1 DQSEYQAS
9 LVAARSNFFSLLTS
23 AMPDLL
29 LDYPNEAGKWQT
41 YLKGFDINKTAPVL
55 PSMNSEQEKYYIS
68 NKGIINTYY
77 TIKNMEER
85 LSKYH
90 ILAPFNGVLT
100 EALVSE
106 GALVRAGQKLGEFI
120 DPSVYE
126 LELAINE
133 SYKDLLKIGNTV
145 KLYNLDK
152 SKSYTGKVVRVNSVI
167 DASTQSI
174 QAYIEL
180 LGKDLNEGMYLAAE
194 LQGREEKEVYEI
206 SRKLLIDN
214 KAIYAVKDSTLILQE
229 VNPIYF
235 TEETA
240 ILKGIPDGTLILN
253 KAVPGAHSGMLVKIA
268 NK

>member
-1 DQSEYQAS
+1 
-9 LVAARSNFFSLLTS
+9 
-23 AMPDLL
+23 
-29 LDYPNEAGKWQT
+29 
-41 YLKGFDINKTAPVL
+41 
-55 PSMNSEQEKYYIS
+55 
-68 NKGIINTYY
+68 
-77 TIKNMEER
+77 MEER